1 MFGIINFFGIVVL
14 YISNFI
20 SYHLCLGII
29 YFWGLLFLHKREDRL
44 NMVDG
49 LTHQRK
55 FLKSMS
61 FINFSFSRLF
71 SEIGIIVLSTT
82 VSNISLKFNQEEM
95 ENVTGLHNTLTAV
108 KSETKARNNFFFL
121 FSLFFFNGVELF
133 RKWGL
138 NSFKSDFGD
147 YS

>member
-1 MFGIINFFGIVVL
+1 MGFFVFVEEGRSL
-14 YISNFI
+14 EYGGRFDSSEKISKI
-20 SYHLCLGII
+20 G
-29 YFWGLLFLHKREDRL
+29 E
-44 NMVDG
+44 
-49 LTHQRK
+49 
-55 FLKSMS
+55 

-71 SEIGIIVLSTT
+71 LEIGIVVLSTT

-108 KSETKARNNFFFL
+108 IAETKARKQRL
-121 FSLFFFNGVELF
+121 FSFLSFFFNGLELF

-138 NSFKSDFGD
+138 NSFKIDFGD